1 MTEQKTLR
9 VIRASALYDLIVTAA
24 FALPW
29 TAVLVFDSLA
39 LAHDALG
46 LSGIAPSSDDVF
58 AVMFANLMGSIV
70 VVWAVFRLTRTT
82 VSAGVADTAAR
93 ILFSLGMATALLNG
107 ASPLT
112 GVLLVLELGWA
123 VVQGAAILAHRRRT
137 SVTS

>member
-29 TAVLVFDSLA
+29 TAVLVFDGLA
-39 LAHDALG
+39 LAHDAFG

-82 VSAGVADTAAR
+82 VSAGVADTVAR